1 MSGKD
6 NDKETIGVVLLNLG
20 GPDSLSAV
28 RPFLCNLFSDREII
42 KLGPSFLQKPIAWMI
57 SVLRSKK
64 AEKMYSLIGGKS
76 PILDITKAQAEALE
90 RKLNTR
96 NEGRQTTD
104 GSSSLIHRASSLQFK
119 VYIGM
124 RYWHPFIMD
133 TVDKIQRDGIKHLIV
148 LSLYPHYSKTT
159 TGSAIAEFKKAI
171 AKFQISSRISRDKFQ
186 IQYITEWYEFPRYID
201 SLAELMGKGISEFK
215 SPHPPFAKG
224 GLGGITVLYSAHSL
238 PEVFIREGDPY
249 LDHIKATISA
259 LNSLLVTRHS
269 SPLRW
274 HLSFQSKTGPVK
286 WLEPSTEETIIKL
299 SNEGCK
305 NLFVVP
311 ISFVSDHIET
321 LYEIDILY
329 KELAEKHGIQLKR
342 CESLNISEKFIDAL
356 KELVLREAVAADFSL
371 RDN

>member
-20 GPDSLSAV
+20 GPDSLRAV
-28 RPFLCNLFSDREII
+28 KPFLFNLFSDREII
-42 KLGPSFLQKPIAWMI
+42 KLGPPFLQKPLAWLI
-57 SVLRSKK
+57 SSFRSKK
-64 AEKMYSLIGGKS
+64 TKKMYSLIGGKS
-76 PILDITKAQAEALE
+76 PILDITKAQADALE
-90 RKLNTR
+90 ESLNRSPFTVHR
-96 NEGRQTTD
+96 
-104 GSSSLIHRASSLQFK
+104 SLLFK
-119 VYIGM
+119 VYVGM

-159 TGSAIAEFKKAI
+159 TGSAISEFKRAV
-171 AKFQISSRISRDKFQ
+171 SRFTIHDSRFTIK
-186 IQYITEWYEFPRYID
+186 YIEQWYDFPQYID

-215 SPHPPFAKG
+215 GNDFD
-224 GLGGITVLYSAHSL
+224 VLYSAHSL

-259 LNSLLVTRHS
+259 LNSLLVTPVKGRGPNGTLRRHS

-274 HLSFQSKTGPVK
+274 HLSFQSKNVTVK
-286 WLEPSTEETIIKL
+286 WLEPSTEKAIIKL

-305 NLFVVP
+305 NLFVIP

-321 LYEIDILY
+321 LYEIDVLY
-329 KELAEKHGIQLKR
+329 KGIAKKHGINLKR
-342 CESLNISEKFIDAL
+342 CQPLNTSEKFIDAL
-356 KELVLREAVAADFSL
+356 KELVIKKVEER
-371 RDN
+371 